1 MAHATETTTGAAQ
14 AQSGAPTTVTM
25 GKALNLALHDAL
37 RDDPRTLIFGEDV
50 GPLGGVFRV
59 TDGLQAE
66 FGATRV
72 FNTPLAE
79 ATIAATALGLAIK
92 GFHPVAEMQF
102 DAFSYP
108 SFQQVTSNIAK
119 YHTRTGGA
127 CPASLV
133 IRIPYGGLI
142 GAIEQHSE
150 SPETY
155 YVHTAGLKVV
165 TPSTPAEA
173 YGLLTAAIRDPDP
186 VIFLEPKARYW
197 SRQDFTQPL
206 ESLPLPPLD
215 KARVARAGTDA
226 TVVAYGPTVA
236 TALAAAEAAQQEGVS
251 LEVVDLRSLSPIDF
265 ETLIASARKTRRVI
279 VAHEAPV
286 YMGLGAEIAA
296 RLTHDLFDTL
306 VAPVERIG
314 AATTPYPPSRFEKLF
329 LPDVDRI
336 LEAVDRTREY

>member
-1 MAHATETTTGAAQ
+1 MTTATM
-14 AQSGAPTTVTM
+14 TVTM
-25 GKALNLALHDAL
+25 GKALNLALRDAL
-37 RDDPRTLIFGEDV
+37 RDDPRALVFGEDV
-50 GPLGGVFRV
+50 GKLGGVFRV
-59 TDGLQAE
+59 TDGLRDE
-66 FGATRV
+66 FGQARV

-79 ATIAATALGLAIK
+79 ATIAGVALGLAVK

-127 CPASLV
+127 CPMSLV
-133 IRIPYGGLI
+133 IRIPYGGNI

-165 TPSTPAEA
+165 TPSNPADA
-173 YGLLTAAIRDPDP
+173 YALLRAAIADPDP

-197 SRQDFTQPL
+197 MKADLEFPL
-206 ESLPLPPLD
+206 APEPLD
-215 KARVARAGTDA
+215 KARVVRAGTDA
-226 TVVAYGPTVA
+226 TVIAYGPTVA
-236 TALAAAEAAQQEGVS
+236 TALAAADAAAAEGVS
-251 LEVVDLRSLSPIDF
+251 LEVVDLRSLSPVDF
-265 ETLIASARKTRRVI
+265 DTLSASVRKTKRAV
-279 VAHEAPV
+279 VVHEAPV
-286 YMGLGAEIAA
+286 FMGLGAEIAA
-296 RLTHDLFDTL
+296 RLAHDLFDSL
-306 VAPVERIG
+306 LAPVERVG
-314 AATTPYPPSRFEKLF
+314 APTTPYPPSRHEKLF

>member
-1 MAHATETTTGAAQ
+1 MATATM
-14 AQSGAPTTVTM
+14 TVTM
-25 GKALNLALHDAL
+25 GKALNLALRDAL
-37 RDDPRTLIFGEDV
+37 RDDPRALVFGEDV
-50 GPLGGVFRV
+50 GKLGGVFRV
-59 TDGLQAE
+59 TDGLRDE
-66 FGATRV
+66 FGQAQV

-79 ATIAATALGLAIK
+79 ATIAGIAVGLAVK

-127 CPASLV
+127 CPMSLV
-133 IRIPYGGLI
+133 IRIPYGGNI

-165 TPSTPAEA
+165 TSSNPADA
-173 YGLLTAAIRDPDP
+173 YALLRAAIADPDP

-197 SRQDFTQPL
+197 MKADL
-206 ESLPLPPLD
+206 ELSLAPEPLD
-215 KARVARAGTDA
+215 KARVVRAGTDA
-226 TVVAYGPTVA
+226 TVIAYGPTVA
-236 TALAAAEAAQQEGVS
+236 TALAAADAAAGEGIS
-251 LEVVDLRSLSPIDF
+251 LEVVDLRSLSPVDWD
-265 ETLIASARKTRRVI
+265 TLGASARKTKRAV
-279 VAHEAPV
+279 VVHEAPV
-286 YMGLGAEIAA
+286 FMGLGAEIAA
-296 RLTHDLFDTL
+296 RLAHDLFDSL
-306 VAPVERIG
+306 LAPVERVG
-314 AATTPYPPSRFEKLF
+314 APTTPYPPSRHEKLF

>member
-1 MAHATETTTGAAQ
+1 MTTATM
-14 AQSGAPTTVTM
+14 TVTM
-25 GKALNLALHDAL
+25 GKALNLALGDTL
-37 RDDPRTLIFGEDV
+37 RDDPRALVLGEDV
-50 GPLGGVFRV
+50 GKLGGVFRV
-59 TDGLQAE
+59 TDGLYAE
-66 FGATRV
+66 FGRARV

-79 ATIAATALGLAIK
+79 ATIAGLALGLAVK

-127 CPASLV
+127 CPMSLV
-133 IRIPYGGLI
+133 IRIPYGGNI

-165 TPSTPAEA
+165 TPSNPADA
-173 YGLLTAAIRDPDP
+173 YSLLRAAIADPDP

-197 SRQDFTQPL
+197 TKADL
-206 ESLPLPPLD
+206 EFPLPPEPLD
-215 KARVARAGTDA
+215 KARVARAGTDV
-226 TVVAYGPTVA
+226 TVIAYGPTVA
-236 TALAAAEAAQQEGVS
+236 VALAAASAAAEEGIS
-251 LEVVDLRSLSPIDF
+251 LEVVDLRSLSPVDF
-265 ETLIASARKTRRVI
+265 ETLSASVRKTKRVVI
-279 VAHEAPV
+279 VHEAPV
-286 YMGLGAEIAA
+286 FMGLGAEIAA

-306 VAPVERIG
+306 AAPIERVG
-314 AATTPYPPSRFEKLF
+314 APTTPYPPSRHEKLF
-329 LPDVDRI
+329 LPDADRI